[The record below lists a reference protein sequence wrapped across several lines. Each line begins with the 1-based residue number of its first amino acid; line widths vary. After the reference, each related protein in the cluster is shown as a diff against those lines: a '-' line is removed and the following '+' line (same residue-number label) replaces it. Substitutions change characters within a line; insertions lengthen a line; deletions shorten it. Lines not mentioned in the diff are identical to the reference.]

1 MYQFIFS
8 REIKNG
14 KNCKDLIMN
23 KIAIIIIIIVAL
35 IPLIIAPFTFRS
47 QIQGFL
53 SLFFNN
59 SGDQSGQQD
68 SAPELDIVDPNVS
81 RVFNETSCFSFI
93 TPSDPSV
100 IDLRNE
106 ILQESIAIL
115 TPDWMK
121 FRDWVGN
128 NIEYKSDSEIHGK
141 REFWQFSNE
150 TIQLETGDCEDF
162 SILLCSLL
170 RSNGWETDSV
180 YVVVGEQNNQHHAWV
195 RLIWNDI
202 QYNIEP
208 QGSGFDMFVGD
219 VAYLSGYEA
228 ICYFN
233 DQEFG
238 TF

>member
-1 MYQFIFS
+1 
-8 REIKNG
+8 
-14 KNCKDLIMN
+14 MN
-23 KIAIIIIIIVAL
+23 KTAIFIIVIVAL
-35 IPLIIAPFTFRS
+35 IPLIIAPFTFRN

-53 SLFFNN
+53 AFLFGA
-59 SGDQSGQQD
+59 SEDQNGQND
-68 SAPELDIVDPNVS
+68 THPEIIFTETNLS
-81 RVFNETSCFSFI
+81 RMFDEASCFYYI
-93 TPSDPSV
+93 TPNDPSV
-100 IDLRNE
+100 TSLRDE
-106 ILQESIAIL
+106 ILQESLAVL

-128 NIEYKSDSEIHGK
+128 KIEYRYDSEVHGE
-141 REFWQFSNE
+141 RDFWQFSNE

-180 YVVVGEQNNQHHAWV
+180 YVIVGKQNNQYHAWV

-208 QGSGFDMFVGD
+208 QGSGFDMIIGD
-219 VAYLSGYEA
+219 VTYLSGYQA
-228 ICYFN
+228 VCYFN

-238 TF
+238 AF

>member
-1 MYQFIFS
+1 MS
-8 REIKNG
+8 KSG
-14 KNCKDLIMN
+14 
-23 KIAIIIIIIVAL
+23 IIIIIIIILSIVV
-35 IPLIIAPFTFRS
+35 IAPFTIRD

-53 SLFFNN
+53 DLFSNDSADQNGSQN
-59 SGDQSGQQD
+59 SGSG
-68 SAPELDIVDPNVS
+68 LIIVDTNVS
-81 RVFNETSCFSFI
+81 RVFNETTCFSFI
-93 TPSDPSV
+93 TPEDPSI

-106 ILQESIAIL
+106 ILEDNLAIL

-128 NIEYKSDSEIHGK
+128 RIEYKQDSEIHG
-141 REFWQFSNE
+141 EMEYWQFPNE
-150 TIQLETGDCEDF
+150 TIQLNTGDCEDF

-180 YVVVGEQNNQHHAWV
+180 YVIIGKQNNMYHGWV

-208 QGSGFDMFVGD
+208 QGSGFELIIGDMTN
-219 VAYLSGYEA
+219 LSGYEA

>member
-1 MYQFIFS
+1 
-8 REIKNG
+8 
-14 KNCKDLIMN
+14 MN
-23 KIAIIIIIIVAL
+23 KIAIIVIIVVAL
-35 IPLIIAPFTFRS
+35 IPLIIAPFTLRD

-53 SLFFNN
+53 SFIFND
-59 SGDQSGQQD
+59 SGDQNGQQD
-68 SAPELDIVDPNVS
+68 SGPESNLVDTNVS
-81 RVFNETSCFSFI
+81 REFNETQCFSFI
-93 TPSDPSV
+93 TPNDPSV
-100 IDLRNE
+100 IALRNE
-106 ILQESIAIL
+106 ILQDSLAIL

-128 NIEYKSDSEIHGK
+128 KIEYRSDSEVHDK

-170 RSNGWETDSV
+170 RSNGWKTDSV
-180 YVVVGEQNNQHHAWV
+180 YVIVGEQNNQYHAWV
-195 RLIWNDI
+195 RLVWNDI

-219 VAYLSGYEA
+219 VTYLSGYEA

>member
-1 MYQFIFS
+1 MSKSGI
-8 REIKNG
+8 
-14 KNCKDLIMN
+14 L
-23 KIAIIIIIIVAL
+23 IIIIIILSIVV
-35 IPLIIAPFTFRS
+35 IAPFTIRD

-53 SLFFNN
+53 SLFSNDLADQNN
-59 SGDQSGQQD
+59 SQNSG
-68 SAPELDIVDPNVS
+68 PGLIIVDANVS
-81 RVFNETSCFSFI
+81 RVFSETTCFSFI
-93 TPSDPSV
+93 TPEDPS
-100 IDLRNE
+100 IINLKNE
-106 ILQESIAIL
+106 ILQDNIAIL

-128 NIEYKSDSEIHGK
+128 RIEYKQDSEIH
-141 REFWQFSNE
+141 REMEYWQFPNE
-150 TIQLETGDCEDF
+150 TIQLKTGDCEDF

-180 YVVVGEQNNQHHAWV
+180 YVIIGKQNNMYHGWV

-208 QGSGFDMFVGD
+208 QGSGFELIIGDMTN
-219 VAYLSGYEA
+219 LSGYEA

>member
-1 MYQFIFS
+1 
-8 REIKNG
+8 
-14 KNCKDLIMN
+14 MN
-23 KIAIIIIIIVAL
+23 KTAIFIIVIVAL
-35 IPLIIAPFTFRS
+35 IPLIIAPFTFRN

-53 SLFFNN
+53 AFLFGASADQNGQNN
-59 SGDQSGQQD
+59 TN
-68 SAPELDIVDPNVS
+68 PEVTFTDTSIS
-81 RVFNETSCFSFI
+81 RVFDEASCFYYI
-93 TPSDPSV
+93 TPYDPRVTS
-100 IDLRNE
+100 LRDE
-106 ILQESIAIL
+106 ILEESLAVL

-128 NIEYKSDSEIHGK
+128 KIEYRYDSEVHGE
-141 REFWQFSNE
+141 RDFWQFSNE

-180 YVVVGEQNNQHHAWV
+180 YVIVGEQNNQYHAWV

-208 QGSGFDMFVGD
+208 QGSGFDMIIGD
-219 VAYLSGYEA
+219 VTYLSGYQA
-228 ICYFN
+228 VCYFN

-238 TF
+238 AF

>member
-1 MYQFIFS
+1 MKKIA
-8 REIKNG
+8 N
-14 KNCKDLIMN
+14 
-23 KIAIIIIIIVAL
+23 IAIIIIAL
-35 IPLIIAPFTFRS
+35 IPLIVAPFTIRD
-47 QIQGFL
+47 QIQDFL
-53 SLFFNN
+53 SIIFNDSEVQN
-59 SGDQSGQQD
+59 EQD
-68 SAPELDIVDPNVS
+68 DSRSELNLSDVDIS

-93 TPSDPSV
+93 TPDDPSV
-100 IDLRNE
+100 IGLKNE
-106 ILQESIAIL
+106 ILQDNIAVL

-128 NIEYKSDSEIHGK
+128 NIEYRYDYEIHGE

-180 YVVVGEQNNQHHAWV
+180 YVVVGEQNDQYHAWV
-195 RLIWNDI
+195 RIVWNDI

-208 QGSGFDMFVGD
+208 QGSGFDILIGD
-219 VAYLSGYEA
+219 VTYLSGFEA

-233 DQEFG
+233 DQEFV

>member
-1 MYQFIFS
+1 
-8 REIKNG
+8 
-14 KNCKDLIMN
+14 MN
-23 KIAIIIIIIVAL
+23 KIAIIAVIIVVL
-35 IPLIIAPFTFRS
+35 IPLIIAPFTLRD

-59 SGDQSGQQD
+59 SEDQNGQQD
-68 SAPELDIVDPNVS
+68 SGPEINLVDTSVS

-93 TPSDPSV
+93 TPNDPSV

-106 ILQESIAIL
+106 ILQDSIAIL

-128 NIEYKSDSEIHGK
+128 KIKYKSDSEIHGE
-141 REFWQFSNE
+141 REYWQFSNE

-180 YVVVGEQNNQHHAWV
+180 YVVVGEQNNQYHAWV
-195 RLIWNDI
+195 RLAWNDI

-219 VAYLSGYEA
+219 VTYLSGYEA

-238 TF
+238 IY

>member
-1 MYQFIFS
+1 M
-8 REIKNG
+8 K
-14 KNCKDLIMN
+14 
-23 KIAIIIIIIVAL
+23 KIAIIVIIIVAL
-35 IPLIIAPFTFRS
+35 IPLIIAPFTVRD

-53 SLFFNN
+53 SLLFNN
-59 SGDQSGQQD
+59 SGDQNGQQD
-68 SAPELDIVDPNVS
+68 SGPELNLADTNVS
-81 RVFNETSCFSFI
+81 RLFNKTSCFSFI
-93 TPSDPSV
+93 TPNDPSV
-100 IDLRNE
+100 IDLRND
-106 ILQESIAIL
+106 IMQDSIAIL

-128 NIEYKSDSEIHGK
+128 RIEYRSDTEIHGE

-180 YVVVGEQNNQHHAWV
+180 YVVVGEQNYQYHAWV
-195 RLIWNDI
+195 RLVWNDI

-219 VAYLSGYEA
+219 VTYLSGFEA
-228 ICYFN
+228 VCYFN

>member
-1 MYQFIFS
+1 
-8 REIKNG
+8 
-14 KNCKDLIMN
+14 MN
-23 KIAIIIIIIVAL
+23 KTAIFIIVIVVL
-35 IPLIIAPFTFRS
+35 IPLIIAPFTFRN

-53 SLFFNN
+53 AFLFGA
-59 SGDQSGQQD
+59 SEDQNGQND
-68 SAPELDIVDPNVS
+68 THPEIIFTETNLS
-81 RVFNETSCFSFI
+81 RMFDEASCFYYI
-93 TPSDPSV
+93 TPNDPSV
-100 IDLRNE
+100 TSLRDE
-106 ILQESIAIL
+106 ILQESLAVL

-128 NIEYKSDSEIHGK
+128 KIEYRYDSEVHGE
-141 REFWQFSNE
+141 RDFWQFSNE

-180 YVVVGEQNNQHHAWV
+180 YVIVGKQNNQYHAWV

-208 QGSGFDMFVGD
+208 QGSGFDMIIGD
-219 VAYLSGYEA
+219 VTYLSGYQA
-228 ICYFN
+228 VCYFN

-238 TF
+238 AF

>member
-1 MYQFIFS
+1 
-8 REIKNG
+8 
-14 KNCKDLIMN
+14 MN
-23 KIAIIIIIIVAL
+23 KIAIIAIILVAL
-35 IPLIIAPFTFRS
+35 IPLIIAPFTLRD

-53 SLFFNN
+53 SLLFNE
-59 SGDQSGQQD
+59 SGNQNDQQD
-68 SAPELDIVDPNVS
+68 LGPPLHLVETSVPRA
-81 RVFNETSCFSFI
+81 FNETSCFSFI
-93 TPSDPSV
+93 TPNDSSV

-106 ILQESIAIL
+106 ILQDSIAIL

-128 NIEYKSDSEIHGK
+128 RIEYRSDSEIHGEK
-141 REFWQFSNE
+141 EFWQFSNE
-150 TIQLETGDCEDF
+150 TLQLETGDCEDF

-180 YVVVGEQNNQHHAWV
+180 YVVVGEQNNQYHAWV
-195 RLIWNDI
+195 RLFWNDI

-208 QGSGFDMFVGD
+208 QGNGFELFIGDMTT
-219 VAYLSGYEA
+219 LSGYEA

>member
-1 MYQFIFS
+1 MS
-8 REIKNG
+8 KSG
-14 KNCKDLIMN
+14 
-23 KIAIIIIIIVAL
+23 IIIIIIIILSIVV
-35 IPLIIAPFTFRS
+35 IAPFTIRD

-53 SLFFNN
+53 SLFSNDSADQNGSQN
-59 SGDQSGQQD
+59 SGPGLIS
-68 SAPELDIVDPNVS
+68 VDANVS
-81 RVFNETSCFSFI
+81 RVFNETTCFSFI
-93 TPSDPSV
+93 TPEDAS
-100 IDLRNE
+100 IINLRNE
-106 ILQESIAIL
+106 ILQDNIAIL

-128 NIEYKSDSEIHGK
+128 RIEYKQDSEIHG
-141 REFWQFSNE
+141 EMEYWQFSNE
-150 TIQLETGDCEDF
+150 TIQLKTGDCEDF

-180 YVVVGEQNNQHHAWV
+180 YVIIGKQNNMYHGWV

-208 QGSGFDMFVGD
+208 QGSGFELIIGDMTN
-219 VAYLSGYEA
+219 LSGYEA